1 MIDGPKILGDE
12 LVAGK
17 SSKIQAIPRRLVSF
31 ESHEEGRISTGGGF
45 VRASPK
51 KPASRANRV
60 TLGVARL
67 SRSVGLL
74 KHPKRKVRHGRR
86 DGRDARA
93 RRLKFS
99 PLSHATREQWESGKV
114 DTRARGRA
122 G

>member
-1 MIDGPKILGDE
+1 MDRKYWATNSWPASRAKFKQFHGALYHSNPT
-12 LVAGK
+12 
-17 SSKIQAIPRRLVSF
+17 RRDASA
-31 ESHEEGRISTGGGF
+31 RGGGF

-99 PLSHATREQWESGKV
+99 PLSHATREQWEAGKV